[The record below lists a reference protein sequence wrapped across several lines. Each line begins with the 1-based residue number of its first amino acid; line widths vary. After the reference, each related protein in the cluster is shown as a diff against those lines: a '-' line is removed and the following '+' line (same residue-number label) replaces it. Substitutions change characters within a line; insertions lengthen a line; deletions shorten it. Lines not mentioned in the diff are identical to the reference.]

1 MREKRFLKAIG
12 HGLAQVLLVA
22 SLLWGVAGSALA
34 NIPSDLNLGLP
45 LTQVLSNALK
55 AGMTWDEAVIA
66 LIEGGVDPR
75 LVIQTA
81 LEMKADAYTVV
92 AAAIRAGA
100 DPTTV
105 IDAAMEASVDPNVIR
120 NATLAN
126 DVPPEIVQKG
136 LRGEIAPL
144 EASMTSLPTT
154 VQEGGKVDPSTLG
167 STLPP
172 SRVSLKGP
180 GGEERPPSA
189 SPFK

>member
-1 MREKRFLKAIG
+1 MRKKRFLKAIG
-12 HGLAQVLLVA
+12 RGLAQVLLVA
-22 SLLWGVAGSALA
+22 SLLMVGAGSSFADV
-34 NIPSDLNLGLP
+34 PGDLSQGLS
-45 LTQVLSNALK
+45 LQQVLSNALK
-55 AGMTWDEAVIA
+55 SGMKWDEAVIA

-105 IDAAMEASVDPNVIR
+105 IDAAMEASVDPKVIR

-172 SRVSLKGP
+172 SRVILKARGD
-180 GGEERPPSA
+180 EERPPSA